1 MSPSTSPSTLNPR
14 AIAAAGALIIPVVAE
29 LIWPSFG
36 DRGHLVFAICQ
47 LIGWVLVASI
57 ILDVDRLFPSLRT
70 TRGGRAGRRVL
81 LIGCTLQVLFAL
93 TYGVTAAVIG
103 EPNEAAF
110 VLFLA
115 GFLAQLVG
123 GIVWWRAM
131 RSEPRLRVT
140 RIGALATATLGF
152 LAMAVGTDPFHDIFL
167 LSSYAAWAAVGVSA
181 SHASATPLATISSPQ
196 RLAP

>member
-1 MSPSTSPSTLNPR
+1 MTPSTLGPR
-14 AIAAAGALIIPVVAE
+14 AIVAAGALIIPVVAE

-36 DRGHLVFAICQ
+36 DSGHLVFAICQ

-57 ILDVDRLFPSLRT
+57 VVDVHRLFPSLSTR
-70 TRGGRAGRRVL
+70 RGGRVGRRIL
-81 LIGCTLQVLFAL
+81 LTGCSLQILFAL
-93 TYGVTAAVIG
+93 AYGATAAVSG

-131 RSEPRLRVT
+131 GTEPRLRVT
-140 RIGALATATLGF
+140 RIVVLATAVLGF
-152 LAMAVGTDPFHDIFL
+152 LAMAIGNDPFHDIFL
-167 LSSYAAWAAVGVSA
+167 LSSFAAWAAVGVSA
-181 SHASATPLATISSPQ
+181 ARASATQQGTISSLQ
-196 RLAP
+196 RPAP

>member
-1 MSPSTSPSTLNPR
+1 MSPTTSGPR
-14 AIAAAGALIIPVVAE
+14 AIAAASALIIPVVAE

-36 DRGHLVFAICQ
+36 DSGHLVFAICQ
-47 LIGWVLVASI
+47 LIGWLLVASI
-57 ILDVDRLFPSLRT
+57 IVDIQRLFPSLST
-70 TRGGRAGRRVL
+70 TRGGRVGRRVL
-81 LIGCTLQVLFAL
+81 LIGCALQFLFAL
-93 TYGVTAAVIG
+93 TYGVTAAVSG
-103 EPNEAAF
+103 EPNEASF

-131 RSEPRLRVT
+131 QSELRLRVT
-140 RIGALATATLGF
+140 RVGVLATGVLGF
-152 LAMAVGTDPFHDIFL
+152 LAMAVGNDPFHDIFL

-181 SHASATPLATISSPQ
+181 SRASATRMATISSPR

>member
-1 MSPSTSPSTLNPR
+1 MSPSSLSPR

-36 DRGHLVFAICQ
+36 DSGHLVFAICQ

-57 ILDVDRLFPSLRT
+57 VLDVDQLFPSLRT
-70 TRGGRAGRRVL
+70 TRGGRVGRRVL
-81 LIGCTLQVLFAL
+81 LLGCALQVLFAL

-123 GIVWWRAM
+123 GIVWWRSM
-131 RSEPRLRVT
+131 RSEPTMRVT

-152 LAMAVGTDPFHDIFL
+152 LAMAVGNDPFHDIFL

-181 SHASATPLATISSPQ
+181 SRASAMRLATISSPQ

>member
-1 MSPSTSPSTLNPR
+1 MSPSTLSPR
-14 AIAAAGALIIPVVAE
+14 AIAAAGALIVPVVAE

-36 DRGHLVFAICQ
+36 DSGHLVFAICQ

-57 ILDVDRLFPSLRT
+57 VLDVDRLFPSLRT
-70 TRGGRAGRRVL
+70 TRSGRVGRRVL
-81 LIGCTLQVLFAL
+81 LIGCALQVLFAVA
-93 TYGVTAAVIG
+93 YGATAAVIG
-103 EPNEAAF
+103 EPNEAVF

-115 GFLAQLVG
+115 GFLSQLVG

-131 RSEPRLRVT
+131 RAESKLRVT
-140 RIGALATATLGF
+140 RVGALVTATSGF

-167 LSSYAAWAAVGVSA
+167 LSSYAAWAVVGVSA
-181 SHASATPLATISSPQ
+181 SRASARRTATISSPQ

>member
-1 MSPSTSPSTLNPR
+1 MSPSTLGPR

-36 DRGHLVFAICQ
+36 DSGHLVFAICQ

-57 ILDVDRLFPSLRT
+57 VVDVARLFPSLRT
-70 TRGGRAGRRVL
+70 TRGGRIGGRVL
-81 LIGCTLQVLFAL
+81 LTGCGLQVLFSLA
-93 TYGVTAAVIG
+93 YGVTTLISG
-103 EPNEAAF
+103 EPNEASF

-123 GIVWWRAM
+123 GIVWWRSM

-140 RIGALATATLGF
+140 RIGVLATAVLGF
-152 LAMAVGTDPFHDIFL
+152 LAMAVGSDPFHDIFL
-167 LSSYAAWAAVGVSA
+167 LSSYAAWAVVGVSA
-181 SHASATPLATISSPQ
+181 AQAAATQTISSLQ
-196 RLAP
+196 RPAP

>member
-1 MSPSTSPSTLNPR
+1 MSPSTLGPR

-36 DRGHLVFAICQ
+36 DSGHLVFAMCQ

-57 ILDVDRLFPSLRT
+57 VIDVARLFPSLST
-70 TRGGRAGRRVL
+70 TRGGRIGGRAL
-81 LIGCTLQVLFAL
+81 LIGCSLQVLFAL
-93 TYGVTAAVIG
+93 AYGVTTLVSG
-103 EPNEAAF
+103 EPNEASF

-123 GIVWWRAM
+123 GIVWWRSM

-140 RIGALATATLGF
+140 RIGVLATAVLGF
-152 LAMAVGTDPFHDIFL
+152 LAMAVGSDPFHDIFL
-167 LSSYAAWAAVGVSA
+167 LSSYAAWAVVGVSTA
-181 SHASATPLATISSPQ
+181 QATAAKTISSPQ
-196 RLAP
+196 APAP

>member
-1 MSPSTSPSTLNPR
+1 MSLSTSPSTLSPR
-14 AIAAAGALIIPVVAE
+14 AIAAAGALIIPVAAE

-36 DRGHLVFAICQ
+36 DSGHLVFAICQ

-70 TRGGRAGRRVL
+70 TRAGRVGRRVL

-110 VLFLA
+110 LLFLA
-115 GFLAQLVG
+115 GFLAQLIG

-152 LAMAVGTDPFHDIFL
+152 LAMAIGSDPFHDIFL

-181 SHASATPLATISSPQ
+181 SRASATPMATISSPQ